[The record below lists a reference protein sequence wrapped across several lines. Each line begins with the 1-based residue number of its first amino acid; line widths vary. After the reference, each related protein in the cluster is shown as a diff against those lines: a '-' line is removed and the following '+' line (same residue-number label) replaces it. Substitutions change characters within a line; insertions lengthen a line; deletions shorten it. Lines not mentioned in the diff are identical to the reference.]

1 MWGNGFVGSVRPLYL
16 FAPTNDAVNKY
27 LAEKGLSWDG
37 LSLEQKQKIV
47 YNSVIRNA
55 TKEIL
60 VDEFEEGALSE
71 PTLSDRYLLISFGKE
86 GEERRIYVNEKSTL
100 ISGDHEVHNGVVHI
114 VDEVIEP
121 SEKTLLETLRVHG
134 GFELWAEA
142 YEASGWADEMTELYD
157 EDYVNSFNTDK
168 YQIIGLVLAVPEN

>member
-1 MWGNGFVGSVRPLYL
+1 M
-16 FAPTNDAVNKY
+16 
-27 LAEKGLSWDG
+27 
-37 LSLEQKQKIV
+37 
-47 YNSVIRNA
+47 
-55 TKEIL
+55 
-60 VDEFEEGALSE
+60 EFEEGALSE

-121 SEKTLLETLRVHG
+121 SEKTLLETLRAHG

-168 YQIIGLVLAVPEN
+168 YQIIGLVLAVPEKLKLGYTLFCETDELLKANGITDLPSMENYARTYYGSEDLGTTKVKTIL